1 MNWIIANNINYYD
14 AINALKNLKKVNWNQ
29 SADFMVGDIIYI
41 YTAKPISRITIKTEV
56 VEIDLKKRYI
66 DDSKYIKNG
75 QYFLNYGNY
84 MTLKFIKEVHNV
96 TLVDLKKLG
105 IYLNFRQPIKLKT
118 DIESKEVIKEKDN
131 QIEKP
136 QVFIKPK
143 KIDSNLALVKNLCIP
158 HQTTKVTEEEFLNL
172 VDWNS
177 YKPKKGKKSVK
188 VDDRFVLSFDSEDE
202 RIIYDYIKKNKLAKI
217 IRGQAL
223 KIPIPHTKTNYYPD
237 LIYLNQDNEVVIVE
251 VKSKSN
257 MSTIDELKKYDALKK
272 YCNLHGFY
280 YTMIDRNF
288 TSIKSLCNIKYSKTL
303 EDKVIAHIKRY
314 CLLDSQAV
322 TEIREKEFQ
331 HIKRK
336 DLDKQISA
344 IIIKNKYIDK
354 KVNMNQLHVINK
366 KFFLDDICA
375 D

>member
-41 YTAKPISRITIKTEV
+41 YTAKPISRITLKTEV

-143 KIDSNLALVKNLCIP
+143 KIDSKLALVKNLCIP